1 MTIRHLKWTA
11 ALIAS
16 TALHAGAVGLFMMPS
31 EETVQIAGG
40 EPVVLTIQGNAMED
54 QVAAGDVAEAVEP
67 TETADAVEPVQD
79 MAAVQPETIQP
90 DAVEPEPVTPT
101 EPVQPEAVL
110 PEPVE
115 TPPDPVETP
124 PEPVEEAVP
133 VPPDAVPPPEA
144 QDTAEV
150 EPETLAPLPE
160 DELALVDVPIPTARP
175 EYTPPPP
182 PAQQAQRT
190 EQPRPRQQQQAAP
203 RQQGSGGQNTADT
216 RRGADQGSQSG
227 SSAASGAGQT
237 SAAGNA
243 AVSNYPGQIA
253 TRLRRALQY
262 PREAQR
268 QGIRGEVHV
277 RFTVNAAG
285 QATGISVAR
294 SSGSPVLDQAAVA
307 TVQRASPFP
316 AIPAGAGRASWPFT
330 VPLVFSR

>member
-1 MTIRHLKWTA
+1 MTTRHLKWTA
-11 ALIAS
+11 AFAVS
-16 TALHAGAVGLFMMPS
+16 TALHAGAVGLFMMQS

-40 EPVVLTIQGNAMED
+40 QPVVLSIQGNAMED
-54 QVAAGDVAEAVEP
+54 QVSAGEAVEA
-67 TETADAVEPVQD
+67 TDTAEPVEPDQEV
-79 MAAVQPETIQP
+79 AAVQPETVQP
-90 DAVEPEPVTPT
+90 QA
-101 EPVQPEAVL
+101 EPVQPETVE

-115 TPPDPVETP
+115 TPPDDVAEPVEREETP

-144 QDTAEV
+144 QDTAAV

-160 DELALVDVPIPTARP
+160 DELALVDVPVPTPRP

-182 PAQQAQRT
+182 PRQQAQRT
-190 EQPRPRQQQQAAP
+190 ERPRQQQPAP
-203 RQQGSGGQNTADT
+203 RQQGSSGQNQADT
-216 RRGADQGSQSG
+216 RRGTDQGSTSG
-227 SSAASGAGQT
+227 SSAPSGAGQAN
-237 SAAGNA
+237 AAGNA

-277 RFTVNAAG
+277 RFTVSAGG
-285 QATGISVAR
+285 QASGITVAR
-294 SSGSPVLDQAAVA
+294 SSGSPVLDQAAIA